1 MLAGSSRDRPSRGPA
16 QSDHDPWFR
25 GRFPAPTPPRC
36 SAGNFFRSPAMS
48 SWSPSCAALSRC
60 AASPSAW
67 DGPGDAQDD
76 DRSPSPLWAPA
87 SPIRHLLPRIGSDR
101 RMMALA
107 GAAGS
112 TSGKDRVRDRDRD
125 RGKRRSR
132 LARSVL
138 YRLRMPGPVGRV
150 DEIVVDCRDRVKLAT
165 FWAALLRVTPHVR
178 DSTRATVPDP
188 EQGLVVAFQEVPEP
202 KSGKNRLHI
211 DVQVA
216 ALEEA
221 IAACLNL
228 GATVEG
234 AIIDDADGSFQV
246 MLDPEGHEFCL
257 VTSSLAREPS
267 QGQRV

>member
-1 MLAGSSRDRPSRGPA
+1 MVSGTLPRSHSSSLLGRQLFPLAGDVLVEPLLCRSISMCSLALGVGWTRGGSGRRPVAFTALGTSVP
-16 QSDHDPWFR
+16 DPTTTPKNR
-25 GRFPAPTPPRC
+25 KGQTDDGISGGGRFD
-36 SAGNFFRSPAMS
+36 FRE
-48 SWSPSCAALSRC
+48 
-60 AASPSAW
+60 
-67 DGPGDAQDD
+67 GQGQ
-76 DRSPSPLWAPA
+76 
-87 SPIRHLLPRIGSDR
+87 GQ
-101 RMMALA
+101 
-107 GAAGS
+107 G
-112 TSGKDRVRDRDRD
+112 RD
-125 RGKRRSR
+125 RGKRRST

-138 YRLRMPGPVGRV
+138 YRLRMPGPVGRI
-150 DEIVVDCRDRVKLAT
+150 DEIVIDCRDRVKLAT

-211 DVQVA
+211 DVRVV

-221 IAACLNL
+221 IAASVTL

-246 MLDPEGHEFCL
+246 MLDPEGHKFCL